1 MNLDN
6 LKKLVDEAG
15 ERTQTR
21 VGIDAEIQK
30 LLKERNKFVKRANEI
45 GQAIQ
50 SRQNNIFIEE
60 LAKALEA
67 VANEKGH
74 SPSK

>member
-50 SRQNNIFIEE
+50 SRQNSIFIEE

-74 SPSK
+74 STSK

>member
-1 MNLDN
+1 MKWEE
-6 LKKLVDEAG
+6 LKRIVDEAG
-15 ERTQTR
+15 EHTQTR
-21 VGIDAEIQK
+21 VSTDAEIQG

-50 SRQNNIFIEE
+50 SRQNSIFIEE

-74 SPSK
+74 STNK